1 MERKVNRYFI
11 TIPVSSWQI
20 AQILGSETNWDILET
35 LRDAGIEG
43 LTAEQISEK
52 TQTPK
57 STVYNVLSKLQA
69 ADWVDSGKR
78 RKGWGRPKRKDQQRV
93 GGKPSK
99 FYIQTVE
106 WGNTQLDEDFID
118 SLDPL
123 LEKYKDKLKKPW
135 LKVLGEIVTKYKTD
149 DELKDFF
156 PKDPI
161 HEKCGASHEAI
172 EFLLATSLALLGR
185 IFEDDDFDEFA
196 RKCNF
201 VK

>member
-11 TIPVSSWQI
+11 TIPVSGWQI

-69 ADWVDSGKR
+69 ADWVDSGKK
-78 RKGWGRPKRKDQQRV
+78 RKGWGRPKKENQQRV

-99 FYIQTVE
+99 FYIQTVD
-106 WGNTQLDEDFID
+106 WGNTQFDEDFID

-123 LEKYKDKLKKPW
+123 LEQYKDKLKRPW
-135 LKVLGEIVTKYKTD
+135 LEVLGEIVTKYKTD

-161 HEKCGASHEAI
+161 HEKCGTSHEAI
-172 EFLLATSLALLGR
+172 EFLLATSLALLGK
-185 IFEDDDFDEFA
+185 ILEDDDFDEFA